1 MRYLSDY
8 HMHSKYSFD
17 AVQTIE
23 QAVGKAI
30 SMNINEICLILYSLK
45 NYNIESVDKIVKK
58 VRTDF
63 SEEIKNEEIMLPF
76 EFIIGSLF
84 PSSYNAVKDAMTQQ
98 YIEGYNKGYE
108 EGKNN
113 ET

>member
-1 MRYLSDY
+1 MWNPEITY
-8 HMHSKYSFD
+8 
-17 AVQTIE
+17 E
-23 QAVGKAI
+23 
-30 SMNINEICLILYSLK
+30 INNEDGARITCTTLASL
-45 NYNIESVDKIVKK
+45 DKIVKK

-63 SEEIKNEEIMLPF
+63 FFLFKNEEIMLPF
-76 EFIIGSLF
+76 EVIIGSLF
-84 PSSYNAVKDAMTQQ
+84 PSSYNAIKDAMMQQ

>member
-1 MRYLSDY
+1 MWNPEITY
-8 HMHSKYSFD
+8 
-17 AVQTIE
+17 E
-23 QAVGKAI
+23 
-30 SMNINEICLILYSLK
+30 INNEDGARITCTTLASL
-45 NYNIESVDKIVKK
+45 DKIVKK

-76 EFIIGSLF
+76 EFIIGSLS
-84 PSSYNAVKDAMTQQ
+84 PSSYDAIKDAMMQQ

>member
-1 MRYLSDY
+1 MWNPEITY
-8 HMHSKYSFD
+8 
-17 AVQTIE
+17 E
-23 QAVGKAI
+23 
-30 SMNINEICLILYSLK
+30 INNEDGARITCTTLASL
-45 NYNIESVDKIVKK
+45 DKIVKK

-84 PSSYNAVKDAMTQQ
+84 PSSYDAIKDVMMQQ

-108 EGKNN
+108 EGKNDK
-113 ET
+113 T

>member
-1 MRYLSDY
+1 MW
-8 HMHSKYSFD
+8 
-17 AVQTIE
+17 
-23 QAVGKAI
+23 
-30 SMNINEICLILYSLK
+30 NPEITY
-45 NYNIESVDKIVKK
+45 ESNSEDGARITCTTLAALDKIVKK

-84 PSSYNAVKDAMTQQ
+84 PSSYNAIKDAMMQQ

>member
-1 MRYLSDY
+1 MWNPEITY
-8 HMHSKYSFD
+8 
-17 AVQTIE
+17 E
-23 QAVGKAI
+23 
-30 SMNINEICLILYSLK
+30 INNEDGTRITCTTLAAL
-45 NYNIESVDKIVKK
+45 DKIVKK

-84 PSSYNAVKDAMTQQ
+84 PSSYNAIKDAMMQQ

-108 EGKNN
+108 EGKND

>member
-1 MRYLSDY
+1 MWNPEITY
-8 HMHSKYSFD
+8 
-17 AVQTIE
+17 E
-23 QAVGKAI
+23 
-30 SMNINEICLILYSLK
+30 INSEDGARITCTPLASL
-45 NYNIESVDKIVKK
+45 DKIVKK

-84 PSSYNAVKDAMTQQ
+84 PSSYDAIKDAMMQQ

-108 EGKNN
+108 EGKND

>member
-1 MRYLSDY
+1 MWNPEITY
-8 HMHSKYSFD
+8 
-17 AVQTIE
+17 E
-23 QAVGKAI
+23 
-30 SMNINEICLILYSLK
+30 INNEDGARITCTTLASL
-45 NYNIESVDKIVKK
+45 DKIVKK

-84 PSSYNAVKDAMTQQ
+84 PSSYDAIKDTMMQQ

-108 EGKNN
+108 EGKND

>member
-1 MRYLSDY
+1 MWNPEVTYEID
-8 HMHSKYSFD
+8 
-17 AVQTIE
+17 
-23 QAVGKAI
+23 
-30 SMNINEICLILYSLK
+30 NEDGARITCTTLASL
-45 NYNIESVDKIVKK
+45 DKIVKK

-84 PSSYNAVKDAMTQQ
+84 PSSYDAIKDVMTQQ

-108 EGKNN
+108 EGKND

>member
-1 MRYLSDY
+1 MWNPEITY
-8 HMHSKYSFD
+8 
-17 AVQTIE
+17 E
-23 QAVGKAI
+23 
-30 SMNINEICLILYSLK
+30 INNEDGARITCTSRASL
-45 NYNIESVDKIVKK
+45 DKIIKK
-58 VRTDF
+58 VRTDC

-84 PSSYNAVKDAMTQQ
+84 PSSYNAIKDAMMQQ

-108 EGKNN
+108 EGKND

>member
-1 MRYLSDY
+1 MWNPEITY
-8 HMHSKYSFD
+8 
-17 AVQTIE
+17 E
-23 QAVGKAI
+23 
-30 SMNINEICLILYSLK
+30 INNEDGARITCTTLASL
-45 NYNIESVDKIVKK
+45 DKIVKK

-84 PSSYNAVKDAMTQQ
+84 PSSYDAIKDTMMQQ

>member
-1 MRYLSDY
+1 MWNPEITY
-8 HMHSKYSFD
+8 
-17 AVQTIE
+17 E
-23 QAVGKAI
+23 
-30 SMNINEICLILYSLK
+30 INNEDGARITCTTLASL
-45 NYNIESVDKIVKK
+45 DKIVKK

-84 PSSYNAVKDAMTQQ
+84 SFIYNTIKDTMFYQ
-98 YIEGYNKGYE
+98 YILGYNKGYE

>member
-1 MRYLSDY
+1 MWNPEITY
-8 HMHSKYSFD
+8 K
-17 AVQTIE
+17 
-23 QAVGKAI
+23 
-30 SMNINEICLILYSLK
+30 INNEDGARITCTTLASL
-45 NYNIESVDKIVKK
+45 DKIVKK

-84 PSSYNAVKDAMTQQ
+84 PSSYNAIKDAMMQQ

-108 EGKNN
+108 EGKND

>member
-1 MRYLSDY
+1 MWNPEITY
-8 HMHSKYSFD
+8 
-17 AVQTIE
+17 E
-23 QAVGKAI
+23 
-30 SMNINEICLILYSLK
+30 INKEDGARITCTTLASL
-45 NYNIESVDKIVKK
+45 DKIVKK

-63 SEEIKNEEIMLPF
+63 SEEIKNKEIMLPF

-84 PSSYNAVKDAMTQQ
+84 PSSYNAIKDAMMQQ

>member
-1 MRYLSDY
+1 MW
-8 HMHSKYSFD
+8 
-17 AVQTIE
+17 
-23 QAVGKAI
+23 
-30 SMNINEICLILYSLK
+30 NPEITYEVNSEDGARITCATLASL
-45 NYNIESVDKIVKK
+45 DKIVKK

-63 SEEIKNEEIMLPF
+63 SEEIKNEEIILPF

-84 PSSYNAVKDAMTQQ
+84 PSSYNAIKDAMMQQ

>member
-1 MRYLSDY
+1 MWNPEITY
-8 HMHSKYSFD
+8 
-17 AVQTIE
+17 E
-23 QAVGKAI
+23 
-30 SMNINEICLILYSLK
+30 INNEDGARITCTTLASL
-45 NYNIESVDKIVKK
+45 NKIVKK

-84 PSSYNAVKDAMTQQ
+84 PSSYNAVKDVMTQQ

-108 EGKNN
+108 EGKND

>member
-1 MRYLSDY
+1 MWNPEITY
-8 HMHSKYSFD
+8 
-17 AVQTIE
+17 E
-23 QAVGKAI
+23 
-30 SMNINEICLILYSLK
+30 INNEDGARITWTTLASL
-45 NYNIESVDKIVKK
+45 DKIVKK

-84 PSSYNAVKDAMTQQ
+84 PSSYDAIKDAMTQQ

-108 EGKNN
+108 
-113 ET
+113 

>member
-1 MRYLSDY
+1 MWNPEITY
-8 HMHSKYSFD
+8 
-17 AVQTIE
+17 E
-23 QAVGKAI
+23 
-30 SMNINEICLILYSLK
+30 INNEDGARITYTTLASL
-45 NYNIESVDKIVKK
+45 DKIVKK

-84 PSSYNAVKDAMTQQ
+84 PSSYDAIKDAMMQQ

-108 EGKNN
+108 EGKND

>member
-1 MRYLSDY
+1 MWNPEITY
-8 HMHSKYSFD
+8 
-17 AVQTIE
+17 E
-23 QAVGKAI
+23 
-30 SMNINEICLILYSLK
+30 INNEDGARITCTTLASL
-45 NYNIESVDKIVKK
+45 DKIVKK

-84 PSSYNAVKDAMTQQ
+84 PSSYDAIKDVMTQQ

-108 EGKNN
+108 EGKN
-113 ET
+113 EKT

>member
-1 MRYLSDY
+1 MWNPEITY
-8 HMHSKYSFD
+8 
-17 AVQTIE
+17 E
-23 QAVGKAI
+23 
-30 SMNINEICLILYSLK
+30 INNEDGARITCTTLASL
-45 NYNIESVDKIVKK
+45 DKIVKK

-108 EGKNN
+108 EGKNDK
-113 ET
+113 T

>member
-1 MRYLSDY
+1 MWNPEITY
-8 HMHSKYSFD
+8 
-17 AVQTIE
+17 E
-23 QAVGKAI
+23 
-30 SMNINEICLILYSLK
+30 INSEDGARITCTTLASL
-45 NYNIESVDKIVKK
+45 DKIVKK

-84 PSSYNAVKDAMTQQ
+84 PSSYDAIKDTMMQQ

-108 EGKNN
+108 EGKND

>member
-1 MRYLSDY
+1 MWNPEITY
-8 HMHSKYSFD
+8 
-17 AVQTIE
+17 E
-23 QAVGKAI
+23 
-30 SMNINEICLILYSLK
+30 INGEDGVRITCTTLASL
-45 NYNIESVDKIVKK
+45 DKIVKK

-84 PSSYNAVKDAMTQQ
+84 PSSYNAIKDAMMQQ

>member
-1 MRYLSDY
+1 MWNPEITY
-8 HMHSKYSFD
+8 
-17 AVQTIE
+17 E
-23 QAVGKAI
+23 
-30 SMNINEICLILYSLK
+30 INNEAGTRITCTTLASL
-45 NYNIESVDKIVKK
+45 DKIVKR

-84 PSSYNAVKDAMTQQ
+84 PSSYNAIKDAMMQQ

>member
-1 MRYLSDY
+1 MWNPEITY
-8 HMHSKYSFD
+8 
-17 AVQTIE
+17 E
-23 QAVGKAI
+23 
-30 SMNINEICLILYSLK
+30 INNEDGARITCTTLASL
-45 NYNIESVDKIVKK
+45 DKIVKK

-84 PSSYNAVKDAMTQQ
+84 PSSYDAIKDAMMQQ